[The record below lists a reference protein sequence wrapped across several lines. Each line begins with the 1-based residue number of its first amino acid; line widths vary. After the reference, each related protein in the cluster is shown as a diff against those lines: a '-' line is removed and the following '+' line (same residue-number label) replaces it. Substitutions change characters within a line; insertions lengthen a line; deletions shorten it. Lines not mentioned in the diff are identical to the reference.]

1 MVNVGSGQ
9 PVANFL
15 DEKLTMMT
23 TVYKDKASKKLQ
35 DRVGNL
41 IVQIKKGDQVKSIG
55 IVKVNLCEF
64 VDASN
69 EPTKNG

>member
-1 MVNVGSGQ
+1 
-9 PVANFL
+9 
-15 DEKLTMMT
+15 MMT

>member
-1 MVNVGSGQ
+1 MGSGQ